1 MGFWENLLALFR
13 GRPRSERYLPIYVL
27 DHRCHEPLAGQI
39 DLMNELSLDD
49 EEGSGYFVRKVLHTS
64 GAGRCF
70 GQVEV
75 QVWLNPNKEIVR
87 QVVQGGRWLTKDEYV
102 AHVGKTA
109 DSGLEESNSSSPA
122 AGESA
127 VESTPS
133 SSKE

>member
-102 AHVGKTA
+102 VHVGKTA
-109 DSGLEESNSSSPA
+109 DSGLEESNSSSLA
-122 AGESA
+122 AEESA

>member
-39 DLMNELSLDD
+39 DLMNELSLDE

-75 QVWLNPNKEIVR
+75 QLWLNPNKEIVR
-87 QVVQGGRWLTKDEYV
+87 HVVQGGRWLTKDEYV
-102 AHVGKTA
+102 EQTGNAAG
-109 DSGLEESNSSSPA
+109 SGFEESNSSSLA
-122 AGESA
+122 AGDSA